1 VTAKTRPAPKRP
13 ASKPA
18 GKPASGGKAASKQT
32 AARRP
37 LPLVGI
43 FVVTIAVL
51 LVGAIVVTLI
61 TKKGGNTDVKQTR
74 PVTVEGTALPE
85 LQRSGADAAVG
96 QVAPVLHGQNF
107 DGKAQTVGGPSDK
120 PTLLMFVAHWCP
132 HCQAEVPR
140 VVNWRADGTIPS
152 DINLVAVST
161 AASPNYPNY
170 PPSAWLKRV
179 KWPGQVMADDDQQTA
194 AQAYGLPAYPF
205 FVALDKDGK
214 VLARGSGELDQA
226 AVKEIVQKLQAS

>member
-13 ASKPA
+13 TSKPA
-18 GKPASGGKAASKQT
+18 GKPASGGRAAPTQT
-32 AARRP
+32 AVRRR

-43 FVVTIAVL
+43 FVVVIAVL
-51 LVGAIVVTLI
+51 LVGAIVATAI
-61 TKKGGNTDVKQTR
+61 SRHNKTDVAQTR
-74 PVTVEGTALPE
+74 PVTVAGTALPE
-85 LQRSGADAAVG
+85 LKQSGADAAVG
-96 QVAPVLHGQNF
+96 QVAPILRGENF

-120 PTLLMFVAHWCP
+120 PTLAMFVAHWCP

-140 VVNWRADGTIPS
+140 VVSWRADGTIPS

-161 AASPNYPNY
+161 AASPDYPNY
-170 PPSAWLKRV
+170 PPSAWLHRV
-179 KWPGQVMADDDQQTA
+179 GWPGQVMADDDQQTA

-226 AVKEIVQKLQAS
+226 AVKAIVRKLQAS